1 MAIQVNNKAVLL
13 GLLGIAGIVAIYLY
27 YPSKDSDIKA
37 ALQKNSDAKDAK
49 GGLLQKLTNKESKE
63 QSKSGTMSWDDQ
75 KGEAGGNMLIKS
87 SGEFVHV
94 MGLKIFRRE
103 VVSSKGTPSGSFL
116 FLHGMKFSSE
126 TWWDLGTLSVA
137 ANKGYRAVAID
148 LPGNMQL
155 FILQLHTIIH
165 NFFFFFARNFYQ
177 SAQWF

>member
-1 MAIQVNNKAVLL
+1 MAIQVNHKAVVL
-13 GLLGIAGIVAIYLY
+13 GLLGVAGIIAIYLY

-37 ALQKNSDAKDAK
+37 ALQKNSDTKETN
-49 GGLLQKLTNKESKE
+49 GGLLQKLKESKD
-63 QSKSGTMSWDDQ
+63 QSKSDTMSWDDQ

-87 SGEFVHV
+87 SEEFVHV

-137 ANKGYRAVAID
+137 ANKGYRAVAVD
-148 LPGNMQL
+148 LPGNMQCTILYIITHKQL
-155 FILQLHTIIH
+155 FCIEILSECSMVLTR
-165 NFFFFFARNFYQ
+165 AL
-177 SAQWF
+177 